1 MAFSVAI
8 PPTQKMYIANM
19 EEKMQDAEF
28 MEDIFTILRPGVE
41 YDNVKAYEF
50 IKTELIEKLK

>member
-28 MEDIFTILRPGVE
+28 MEDIYTILRPGVE
-41 YDNVKAYEF
+41 YDNVKAYE
-50 IKTELIEKLK
+50 IVKAKLLEKL

>member
-1 MAFSVAI
+1 
-8 PPTQKMYIANM
+8 MYIANM